1 MRLGD
6 LVRGWDGA
14 GLWVKGNNHVKFVA
28 SVGKDE
34 WKTRIRRVR
43 VRVRGSQDEALAE
56 PPLWEIRWPDGAS
69 GDRLDEDCRSAEGD
83 LKCAVRGW
91 TAGSVR

>member
-28 SVGKDE
+28 SMRPED

-43 VRVRGSQDEALAE
+43 GRNGELS
-56 PPLWEIRWPDGAS
+56 PLWEIRWPDGAS
-69 GDRLDEDCRSAEGD
+69 ARVDCWQ
-83 LKCAVRGW
+83 CALAIAWTRIAGAQRG
-91 TAGSVR
+91 T

>member
-28 SVGKDE
+28 SMRPED

-43 VRVRGSQDEALAE
+43 VRVRGDQEERLAD

-69 GDRLDEDCRSAEGD
+69 ARVDCWQCALAIAWTRIAGAQRRSE
-83 LKCAVRGW
+83 
-91 TAGSVR
+91 